1 MIIYTILAQQ
11 AQETNSS
18 NSIATIIVGVIG
30 LISGASGGYFVW
42 MNKKTDSKTTLEL
55 SERDQAIKER
65 SAISD
70 EWRALREYQNIQ
82 LQASR
87 KEIEILENQNRSL
100 ESAVIEKD
108 KIISQLRADLFI
120 LHQENLSLE
129 AQLKN
134 I

>member
-11 AQETNSS
+11 AQDNSNS
-18 NSIATIIVGVIG
+18 SIATIIVGVIG

-70 EWRALREYQNIQ
+70 EWRALREYQNVQ
-82 LQASR
+82 LQAER

-108 KIISQLRADLFI
+108 KIISQLRADLFA
-120 LHQENLSLE
+120 LHQENLALE
-129 AQLKN
+129 AQLK
-134 I
+134 